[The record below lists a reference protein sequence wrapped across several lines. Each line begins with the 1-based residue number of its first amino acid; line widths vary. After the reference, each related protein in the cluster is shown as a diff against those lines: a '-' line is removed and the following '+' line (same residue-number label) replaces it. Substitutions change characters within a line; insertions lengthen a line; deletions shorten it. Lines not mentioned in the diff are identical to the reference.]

1 MKQALKNH
9 LGLVIL
15 AGLLLLLPMLSPG
28 SFVLD
33 LATRTALTAVVVIGL
48 NLLFGYAGQVSL
60 GHAAFF
66 GLGGY
71 ASALLTTHAGWSSLV
86 ALTAGAVAVGVLAFV
101 IARPILRLAGHHL
114 AMATLSLAFIVTIV
128 CTNEK
133 QWTGGYDG
141 MPVPPFTLLGWTLEG
156 ERPWY
161 AVAAVCLLLVTWGA
175 TNLARSP
182 AGRALQA
189 IRGSE
194 VAARLA
200 GIDVVRA
207 KTRVFV
213 LSAVLASMMGSL
225 MAHQAGFITPAATGL
240 SRSIEF
246 LMMVVLGGMA
256 SIYGSIVGAAVV
268 LLLPQVLHAFGAW
281 ETLVMGLILTGT
293 MIFMRNG
300 IVPALQARLQRRM
313 PASTPV
319 PDRSAMARTPVGGHS
334 QEPLA

>member
-1 MKQALKNH
+1 MSGVLRSHA
-9 LGLVIL
+9 GLVVL
-15 AGLLLLLPMLSPG
+15 ALLLLALPLLNPG
-28 SFVLD
+28 SYVLD
-33 LATRTALTAVVVIGL
+33 LATRIGLTAVVVIGL

-71 ASALLTTHAGWSSLV
+71 ASAILTTHLGWPPLAALAG
-86 ALTAGAVAVGVLAFV
+86 GAVAVGVLAFA
-101 IARPILRLAGHHL
+101 IARPILKLAGYHL
-114 AMATLSLAFIVTIV
+114 AMATLSLAFIVTVV

-133 QWTGGYDG
+133 AWTGGSDG
-141 MPVPPFTLLGWTLEG
+141 MPVPPFTLFGWTLEG
-156 ERPWY
+156 EKPWY

-194 VAARLA
+194 VAARLS
-200 GIDVVRA
+200 GIDVARA

-213 LSAVLASMMGSL
+213 LSAVLASVMGSL

-240 SRSIEF
+240 TRSVEF

-256 SIYGSIVGAAVV
+256 SIYGSIVGAALVM
-268 LLLPQVLHAFGAW
+268 LLPQVLHAFGAW
-281 ETLVMGLILTGT
+281 ETLVMGVLLTGT
-293 MIFMRNG
+293 LVFMRDG
-300 IVPALQARLQRRM
+300 IVPTLRLRLRLPRAARRKTV
-313 PASTPV
+313 PAAPAFESREP
-319 PDRSAMARTPVGGHS
+319 SA
-334 QEPLA
+334 